1 MVASDDVLVTAYL
14 ILDGKRDPN
23 GEAFYTIPGGAR
35 QNPVF
40 PVSDFVLNN
49 ADGPRTIHAW
59 VKDDQGLLSAAAS
72 KSNVV
77 LDRVAPAVAGFPAIN
92 YTDSSLTI
100 TYSENNMRN
109 ASSASNYTFNN
120 GLLFAGDG
128 VDISGTGKAFRL
140 PLNPGTLQ
148 PYIIYTLQIGSGIT
162 DGAGNAVSPN
172 SVRVNDNDNDG
183 MADDWEIRNG
193 LNPVSGS
200 DRDLDLDRDGWTN
213 YEEYLYGTAANDPA
227 SRPESGSVLQV
238 IDVVPLNNAGM
249 APEERGVQ
257 ENTGF
262 SIRIESTNGLNMND
276 PDALTFTVA
285 DGTGTYTRKLND
297 LNSAGAGIL
306 RAVPLD
312 ADGNTAY
319 SFWAVYYRTNETAI
333 PRSYPSGS
341 VIEVTVKAEDRVG
354 EVMAPLTFCFKIQS
368 EKEKNAEAA
377 KLPVTSVSVDPLGVT
392 KTVIVESGP
401 LEGASLIFPG
411 TVVQEIGIEPY
422 FGPVEDI
429 PPLTGTDAVGAPLN
443 LLPEMVFPS
452 PVTLLIP
459 CPGHDDLTNLEIY
472 YYDGRD
478 WWLACDREGNVTPYG
493 EGWMMP
499 GSRVNHPNGNPSAI
513 EIKVYHFSAVIA
525 GSATTPKGTVTVNS
539 GGGGGG
545 CFINTALE

>member
-1 MVASDDVLVTAYL
+1 VNSRGKKNQSLHAVAHFCFLLVIGIFFGFLSNEACAFNVTLGWDPNTESNLAGYRIHYDTDSGPPYRYSIEVALSTPDFNRYNPEYTVADLAEGVRYYFVLTAYNDSGLESGYSNEVYVESPFTPPPAPPNTAPVVSSLEVNGRSGSTFVYTNSRTVTVRMVASDDVLVTAYL

-77 LDRVAPAVAGFPAIN
+77 LVRVAPAVAGFPAIN

-354 EVMAPLTFCFKIQS
+354 EV
-368 EKEKNAEAA
+368 
-377 KLPVTSVSVDPLGVT
+377 
-392 KTVIVESGP
+392 
-401 LEGASLIFPG
+401 IFPKSG
-411 TVVQEIGIEPY
+411 NNIPTFFV
-422 FGPVEDI
+422 FGH
-429 PPLTGTDAVGAPLN
+429 
-443 LLPEMVFPS
+443 FPS
-452 PVTLLIP
+452 V
-459 CPGHDDLTNLEIY
+459 
-472 YYDGRD
+472 GR
-478 WWLACDREGNVTPYG
+478 RNE
-493 EGWMMP
+493 E
-499 GSRVNHPNGNPSAI
+499 
-513 EIKVYHFSAVIA
+513 K
-525 GSATTPKGTVTVNS
+525 
-539 GGGGGG
+539 
-545 CFINTALE
+545 